1 MSLKPKTFDLKTFWR
16 VLHNLALLNP
26 RLPVLIVDEFVSH
39 FMQLID
45 NDTVSVLGH
54 TRKIFIDQFVLV
66 LIPVVF
72 AVSIIEGAWNNMA
85 HS

>member
-1 MSLKPKTFDLKTFWR
+1 MYYIIC
-16 VLHNLALLNP
+16 LADPL
-26 RLPVLIVDEFVSH
+26 VDEFVSH
-39 FMQLID
+39 FMQLVD
-45 NDTVSVLGH
+45 NDTVSVSGH
-54 TRKIFIDQFVLV
+54 TRKLLNDQFVPV